1 MRLEL
6 TTSAWKANM
15 LPLHQ
20 WRIRRTEARLKEGG
34 IYITFILYHIFFQLS
49 KNFKK
54 NARGLIPSVLTP
66 QPGNMYCPLRL
77 PHFFAVFLPPSV
89 AVDTVS
95 ASQSPTTQV
104 VIRFG
109 QSDGFDITTE
119 EGILLLRSKKQ
130 SYQYNL
136 TSTHLREA
144 PYSPTDSFGLKSVF
158 FTPDDIRS
166 FLYLTYILYHIFLR
180 KSRKFLI
187 FNPRGLL
194 IQPQRISHLLVD
206 LHNQTIHYR
215 LVDLRLFPSRCFL

>member
-34 IYITFILYHIFFQLS
+34 IYITFILYHIFLELS
-49 KNFKK
+49 KNFSKK

-77 PHFFAVFLPPSV
+77 PHILAVFLPPSV
-89 AVDTVS
+89 TVGTVS

-104 VIRFG
+104 IIRFG

-119 EGILLLRSKKQ
+119 EGILLIRPKKQ
-130 SYQYNL
+130 TYQ
-136 TSTHLREA
+136 
-144 PYSPTDSFGLKSVF
+144 
-158 FTPDDIRS
+158 
-166 FLYLTYILYHIFLR
+166 
-180 KSRKFLI
+180 
-187 FNPRGLL
+187 
-194 IQPQRISHLLVD
+194 
-206 LHNQTIHYR
+206 
-215 LVDLRLFPSRCFL
+215 